1 MENNQTSD
9 ESINWNHA
17 VYMLGKLTDVVMILV
32 TGEGDARSRLRGA
45 TPRILRVTRDMLP
58 SASEIRERVEW
69 AYAALTKFHNPEE
82 YATRPSNSPETIFDS
97 TLNRIKN
104 RTAAKIIG
112 ELFGAWMDL
121 RSLVDQHFREPKA
134 KDNDRIIK

>member
-1 MENNQTSD
+1 MEHDRISD

-17 VYMLGKLTDVVMILV
+17 VYMLEKLTDVVMILV
-32 TGEGDARSRLRGA
+32 TGEGDARSRLREA
-45 TPRILRVTRDMLP
+45 TSRILRVTPGMLP

-69 AYAALTKFHNPEE
+69 AYDALTKFHDPEE
-82 YATRPSNSPETIFDS
+82 YAARPSNSPETIFDR

-112 ELFGAWMDL
+112 KLFGAWMAL
-121 RSLVDQHFREPKA
+121 SALVDQHFREPKT
-134 KDNDRIIK
+134 